1 MTQTL
6 QAITFKGSVAIITE
20 FLGFAIYSI
29 LYQRG
34 VYPEEDFKRV
44 TKYGVPLMISTDK
57 DLNGYLAE
65 ILQQIATWIAT
76 DKVRKLVLTVAN
88 ADDNMV
94 VERWVFDIIVES
106 INDKN
111 SNKKSEEE
119 IRREIQA
126 VIRQIT
132 ASVAY
137 LPLLQKY
144 CVFDLLVYTEL
155 DTELPSGTWEISDPR
170 LIPNSSEVK
179 LRSFSTSFHRLN
191 ASVTYREDGL
201 S

>member
-1 MTQTL
+1 MTQII
-6 QAITFKGSVAIITE
+6 QAITFKGSVAIVTE

-34 VYPEEDFKRV
+34 VYPEEAFKSV
-44 TKYGVPLMISTDK
+44 TKYGVPLMVSTDK
-57 DLNGYLAE
+57 DLNAYLAE
-65 ILQQIATWIAT
+65 ILQQIATWIAA

-88 ADDNMV
+88 ADDNVV

-106 INDKN
+106 VNGKN
-111 SNKKSEEE
+111 GNKKSEEE
-119 IRREIQA
+119 IRCEIQA

-132 ASVAY
+132 SSVAY

-144 CVFDLLVYTEL
+144 CIFDLLLYTEL
-155 DTELPSGTWEISDPR
+155 DAELPSGKWEISDPR
-170 LIPNSSEVK
+170 FIPNSSEVK

-191 ASVTYREDGL
+191 AAVTYREEDL
-201 S
+201 